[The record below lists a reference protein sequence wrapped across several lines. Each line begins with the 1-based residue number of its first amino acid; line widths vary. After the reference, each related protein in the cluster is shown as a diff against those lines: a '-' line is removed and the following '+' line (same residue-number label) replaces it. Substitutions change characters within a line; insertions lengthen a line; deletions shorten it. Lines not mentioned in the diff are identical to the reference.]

1 MGIIPSKSRVEK
13 KERARQKRVNF
24 NQGGGGGAGGG
35 AGSRVSQQQQQE
47 LNYVVRSRAI
57 HWIVKR
63 RRRKNSVSL
72 AKVEIEKMRNPAMN
86 QIMNRII
93 SNLFHPMN

>member
-24 NQGGGGGAGGG
+24 NQGGGGG

-63 RRRKNSVSL
+63 RRRKNLVSL